1 MAETTSPN
9 HNPEIGVSIDAG
21 GLVTNYHDAGS
32 GKPVVLLHGSGP
44 GVTAWANWRLTIP
57 ELAPHHRVLAPDITG
72 SAIPTRPLMTAK
84 ILQSGRTI
92 CSLFSTRS
100 VWSANR

>member
-9 HNPEIGVSIDAG
+9 HNPETGTRIDSG

-57 ELAPHHRVLAPDITG
+57 ELAPHYRVLAPDITG
-72 SAIPTRPLMTAK
+72 FGYTDKTADD
-84 ILQSGRTI
+84 R
-92 CSLFSTRS
+92 
-100 VWSANR
+100 